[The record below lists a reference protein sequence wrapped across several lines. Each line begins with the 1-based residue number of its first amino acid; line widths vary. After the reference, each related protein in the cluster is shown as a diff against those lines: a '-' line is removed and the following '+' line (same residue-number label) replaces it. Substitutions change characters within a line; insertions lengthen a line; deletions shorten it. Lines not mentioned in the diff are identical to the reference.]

1 MRGFGISFISFIR
14 DMNNGLMVI
23 YLLLEVKFENILV
36 FYWFKRKF

>member
-1 MRGFGISFISFIR
+1 MRGFGISFTSFIR

-23 YLLLEVKFENILV
+23 YLLLEVKFENISV

>member
-1 MRGFGISFISFIR
+1 MRGFGILFISFIR

-23 YLLLEVKFENILV
+23 YLLLEVKFENI